1 MSVCTYT
8 HTHTTFRAGGFPEYF
23 TPPPRRGRVSPS
35 KGGHTQDDAG
45 KYSCDPSQE
54 KHISNL
60 EKPGPGGEG
69 TFSPLGKQVDTY
81 VLSHPNGLK
90 NQFAGVARK
99 SKYPARE
106 NLQLSTLSKIS
117 LRYTISEPF

>member
-1 MSVCTYT
+1 MCVRT

-23 TPPPRRGRVSPS
+23 TPPP
-35 KGGHTQDDAG
+35 GHTQDDAG
-45 KYSCDPSQE
+45 KYSCDPSPE

-60 EKPGPGGEG
+60 EKPGPGREG

-106 NLQLSTLSKIS
+106 KPPAF
-117 LRYTISEPF
+117 YTFEDFT